1 MFEFIDRILESRRL
15 KSFDDLNALERAT
28 ILQWA
33 RIDSTRDI
41 TIDDLKK
48 FIQPEIERAHG
59 ELRRFENDPK
69 KQVFYQAYAS
79 LLTHIHRIITTPAAQ
94 REQLRGYLKQIG
106 IDMDT

>member
-1 MFEFIDRILESRRL
+1 MFEFIDKILEGRRI
-15 KSFDDLNALERAT
+15 KSFDELNALERAT

-33 RIDSTRDI
+33 RIDSTHDI

-59 ELRRFENDPK
+59 ELRKFENDPK

-79 LLTHIHRIITTPAAQ
+79 LLTHIFRVITTPAAQ
-94 REQLRGYLKQIG
+94 REQLRGYLKQLG
-106 IDMDT
+106 IDIE